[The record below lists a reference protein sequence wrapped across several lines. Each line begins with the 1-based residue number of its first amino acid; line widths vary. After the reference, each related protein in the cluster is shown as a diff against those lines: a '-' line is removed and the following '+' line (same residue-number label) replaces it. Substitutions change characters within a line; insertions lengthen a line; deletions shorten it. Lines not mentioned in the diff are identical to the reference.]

1 MSYLHELVLE
11 VFKAVE
17 ADGRHVSVLHGNCP
31 LGLLVLTEERE
42 VLKIMLRKFIYHCNI
57 QITWRQN
64 IRRKRLVEILQQ
76 RLIFNWK
83 IFYWASA
90 LGGAAAAAAR
100 SQAHCC

>member
-42 VLKIMLRKFIYHCNI
+42 VLKIMFRKFIYHSNI
-57 QITWRQN
+57 QITLRD

-90 LGGAAAAAAR
+90 LGGAAPAAAR

>member
-17 ADGRHVSVLHGNCP
+17 ADGRHVSVLHGNCS

-57 QITWRQN
+57 FKSHGDRTYDA
-64 IRRKRLVEILQQ
+64 KDL
-76 RLIFNWK
+76 WK
-83 IFYWASA
+83 S
-90 LGGAAAAAAR
+90 
-100 SQAHCC
+100 CNKD

>member
-17 ADGRHVSVLHGNCP
+17 ADGRHVSVLHGNCS

-57 QITWRQN
+57 YSNHMETEHTTQKTCGN
-64 IRRKRLVEILQQ
+64 LAT
-76 RLIFNWK
+76 K
-83 IFYWASA
+83 ID
-90 LGGAAAAAAR
+90 L
-100 SQAHCC
+100 